1 MTTTRILFDPYA
13 SAAQANGYSR
23 YDLEGTVKDTR
34 LNETFIG
41 RANAFVSG
49 MGEVEKGNHRINNN
63 TYDWVVVMTSSFV
76 ANDHKIILDA
86 TNWTLDSNTGVTIS
100 NVGVATITS
109 QDYTFPGG
117 GTISGNN
124 RGIAVRGRYLANRA
138 YDFGDNKYVEY
149 TLATHQGNVA
159 TVFARSPDVALAAA
173 PGYGYTTVAEEAVYQ
188 YGPYNTYYI
197 TPSENTAANVKFF
210 AHAGHRTRTGGGDIG
225 GYFDT
230 SLEFFYD
237 YEWRNVWEV
246 NLHSGT
252 CETSIDTSVGTRI
265 ADLVSSYFA
274 ESGEYFDSEYVT
286 SGYTTVNE
294 TYIESGYV
302 ADEIETQL
310 LSGVVATIGK
320 FAQVTTAATSQL
332 VSSSRLTIASAQIQN
347 TITNTL
353 TARAGFVQSA
363 ACSITATTTAQFS
376 AGVVYTGAAAG
387 QIATE
392 FTASGNRTP
401 GGTVSETATT
411 TSTAQATN
419 IIGIS
424 DGRGYVTIDYC
435 DADYFAEGQGLE
447 IAQAVEILA
456 DANVIASDGSITFDG
471 AFDAVIRPGF
481 RIDGSVTAAGAGD
494 FTIAPYITGGVGL
507 LFAGAADLQAQ
518 AQVSQALFG
527 LRIDAAAAAQTASQ
541 IQALAGNRIESPSV
555 FAPVLT
561 QLVSDAESRPS
572 IKVSIEIGDDGRLTA
587 EAFVDTSSTA
597 RLDTGPLVLGPAQG
611 GYLLSADV
619 QIQQQITSTFGTTE
633 ARIFYID
640 MYYTTVVAAENRRYR
655 TGSEARLFLADPET
669 RVNTNLEETRQF
681 LVDPETR
688 QAEIAILPTTLRD
701 KKLFRIPA

>member
-34 LNETFIG
+34 LNETFVG

-63 TYDWVVVMTSSFV
+63 TYDWVVVMTSGFE

-138 YDFGDNKYVEY
+138 YDFGDNVLVEY

-159 TVFARSPDVALAAA
+159 TLFARSPDVAIAAA
-173 PGYGYTTVAEEAVYQ
+173 PGYSQTTVDTEVVFQ

-210 AHAGHRTRTGGGDIG
+210 AHAGHRTRSIGDFN
-225 GYFDT
+225 YRDT

-246 NLHSGT
+246 NLHSGN
-252 CETSIDTSVGTRI
+252 CAISIPTRVGTRTT
-265 ADLVSSYFA
+265 DLVTKYFA
-274 ESGEYFDSEYVT
+274 ESGEYFDSEYIT
-286 SGYTTVNE
+286 SGYTTANE
-294 TYIESGYV
+294 TYTVTGYV
-302 ADEIETQL
+302 ADEIEIQL

-376 AGVVYTGAAAG
+376 AGVVYAGAAAG

-424 DGRGYVTIDYC
+424 DGRGYVTIDY
-435 DADYFAEGQGLE
+435 AESDYFPEGQGLE
-447 IAQAVEILA
+447 IAQSVEILA

-527 LRIDAAAAAQTASQ
+527 LRIDAAAAFAPTASQ
-541 IQALAGNRIESPSV
+541 IQVLAGNRIESPSV

-572 IKVSIEIGDDGRLTA
+572 IKVSIEIGDAGRLAA
-587 EAFVDTSSTA
+587 EAFIDTSSSA
-597 RLDTGPLVLGPAQG
+597 RLDIGPFTAGPAQG

-655 TGSEARLFLADPET
+655 TGSEARLFLADSET
-669 RVNTNLEETRQF
+669 RVNTNLEETRQI

>member
-63 TYDWVVVMTSSFV
+63 TYDWVVVMTSGFE

-138 YDFGDNKYVEY
+138 YDFGDNVLVEY

-159 TVFARSPDVALAAA
+159 TVFARSPDVAPAAA

-188 YGPYNTYYI
+188 YGPYATYYI

-210 AHAGHRTRTGGGDIG
+210 AHAGHRTRSIG
-225 GYFDT
+225 GTGNYLDT

-246 NLHSGT
+246 NLHSGN
-252 CETSIDTSVGTRI
+252 CAISIPTRVGTRTT
-265 ADLVSSYFA
+265 DLVTSYF
-274 ESGEYFDSEYVT
+274 EETGTYFESEYIT
-286 SGYTTVNE
+286 ANYTVSSE
-294 TYIESGYV
+294 TYTEAGYV
-302 ADEIETQL
+302 ADEIEIQL

-332 VSSSRLTIASAQIQN
+332 VSSSQLTIASAQIQN

-353 TARAGFVQSA
+353 AAQAGFVQSA

-376 AGVVYTGAAAG
+376 AGVVYAGAAAG

-401 GGTVSETATT
+401 GGTVSETAIA

-424 DGRGYVTIDYC
+424 DGRGYVTIDY
-435 DADYFAEGQGLE
+435 AESDYFPEGQGLE

-456 DANVIASDGSITFDG
+456 DANVIRSDGSITFDA

-481 RIDGSVTAAGAGD
+481 RIDASVTAAGAGD
-494 FTIAPYITGGVGL
+494 FAIAPVITGGVGL

-572 IKVSIEIGDDGRLTA
+572 IKVSIEIGDAGRLTA
-587 EAFVDTSSTA
+587 EAFVDTSSSA
-597 RLDTGPLVLGPAQG
+597 QLSIAPFQFGPAQG

-619 QIQQQITSTFGTTE
+619 AVQQRITTTFGTTE

-640 MYYTTVVAAENRRYR
+640 MYYTSVVEAENRHHRAAA
-655 TGSEARLFLADPET
+655 EARLFHADPET
-669 RVNTNLEETRQF
+669 RVNTNLVETRQIQ
-681 LVDPETR
+681 VDPETR
-688 QAEIAILPTTLRD
+688 QAEIAILPTQLRD
-701 KKLFRIPA
+701 KKLFRIPV